1 MVQRGFKTD
10 AEAARRQG
18 VQCGRHGDFLLV
30 PGGGQ
35 AFRADFAAVAFQR
48 GDRGHVIR
56 RQPQLLG
63 KQVAGQVLA
72 FGRRRDHGIAQLQ
85 RPGQRDLRRRG
96 VMALGDLAD
105 HGVFQHLAVGQRH
118 VGRDVDALA
127 R

>member
-1 MVQRGFKTD
+1 MLLQIRLAGQAASLPPGRLAGGGPVMGQRGFKTD

-56 RQPQLLG
+56 RQPHP
-63 KQVAGQVLA
+63 VAAPRPARLA
-72 FGRRRDHGIAQLQ
+72 QAWRHGARRSG
-85 RPGQRDLRRRG
+85 
-96 VMALGDLAD
+96 
-105 HGVFQHLAVGQRH
+105 
-118 VGRDVDALA
+118 
-127 R
+127 